1 MVCGCFFALSTP
13 LKRSCTLDFCELF
26 VDRGFLN
33 WFLPVFSKKVKKSE
47 IFSRKTLDILP
58 ENSIIGLTLER
69 DA

>member
-1 MVCGCFFALSTP
+1 M
-13 LKRSCTLDFCELF
+13 
-26 VDRGFLN
+26 
-33 WFLPVFSKKVKKSE
+33 KKSE